1 VGIQTLVSI
10 YSQENQYKVI
20 KSAQVHRQ
28 RISDY
33 CTRWV
38 LPGPCASC
46 SLHRTPPPLT
56 GMLGMGRYVSGEDV
70 LALSANVDF
79 PPCMLMRRMLE
90 ALLQI
95 PRQSVGD
102 VLKCPH
108 LLDSLAE
115 CDPTAAA
122 TPAPEHLQPQQGP
135 CVAPQHT
142 QQPQGESQPAASPL
156 PHPCPTPT
164 PNVSGAVGTQGVSRA
179 GGTQG
184 VSGAGGRA
192 DQGGQTV
199 AVGEAAS
206 LSGPRLRG
214 RQAAS
219 SLVQRLQRDV
229 VRCVLADC
237 SYSPYSDVAKLAA
250 GLEYELLLEQQL
262 RAAGIAAF
270 WTEAELRSQGCFKTP
285 DIRLQVPFAVRR
297 PQQQGGGRWPWPGTP
312 QLGGVHDPCH
322 VVTWIDS
329 KATFG
334 DDRMHSKQL
343 EEQYNTYVN
352 RYGPGLVI
360 YWFGFIE
367 DLNTDANVLLLDRF
381 PTAAEMVLLH

>member
-1 VGIQTLVSI
+1 MKRQTYEEVTRWLDTPVGSCPNIRLLQQRFPGVGIQTLVSI

-33 CTRWV
+33 CT
-38 LPGPCASC
+38 
-46 SLHRTPPPLT
+46 
-56 GMLGMGRYVSGEDV
+56 RYVSGEDV

-102 VLKCPH
+102 VLKCPL

-115 CDPTAAA
+115 CEPTAAS
-122 TPAPEHLQPQQGP
+122 TPAPKHLQPQEGP
-135 CVAPQHT
+135 CVAPQYT
-142 QQPQGESQPAASPL
+142 QQPQGELQPTASPL

-164 PNVSGAVGTQGVSRA
+164 PNGTQA
-179 GGTQG
+179 
-184 VSGAGGRA
+184 VSGAGGSVEQAGRV
-192 DQGGQTV
+192 V
-199 AVGEAAS
+199 AVGEAAA

-229 VRCVLADC
+229 VRCVLSDC

-262 RAAGIAAF
+262 RAAGITAF

-312 QLGGVHDPCH
+312 QLGGVLDTYH

-343 EEQYNTYVN
+343 EEQYSTYVN

-360 YWFGFIE
+360 YWFGFID